1 MGRSSG
7 SSSRYTNVK
16 TTKSPVVSKPAAAP
30 VVNNG
35 GGGSFLSG
43 MLGNVMAGVGLGAGS
58 EIGHRV
64 VGSMMDGK
72 KEDKE
77 VCDRRRLDGCLKEG
91 GDCVEEMREFM
102 RCLEGK

>member
-1 MGRSSG
+1 MRRSSR

-16 TTKSPVVSKPAAAP
+16 TAPVVTKPAAAP
-30 VVNNG
+30 MVNNG
-35 GGGSFLSG
+35 GGGFLSG

-77 VCDRRRLDGCLKEG
+77 VCDRRRLDRCLKEG

>member
-1 MGRSSG
+1 MGRNSG
-7 SSSRYTNVK
+7 KSSRYTGVK
-16 TTKSPVVSKPAAAP
+16 TAPSPVVSKPAAAP

-35 GGGSFLSG
+35 GFLSG

-72 KEDKE
+72 KDEKV
-77 VCDRRRLDGCLKEG
+77 VCDRSRLDGCLREG
-91 GDCVEEMREFM
+91 GECMEEMREFM